1 MKSLPIFPKPDGPS
15 DASPGDGA
23 TTGRVY
29 LVGAGPGDPELL
41 TLRAMRLLREA
52 DVVIYDKLVGPD
64 ILEYA
69 RPDADRFYVGKSKGN
84 HSRSQAEINA
94 LMAHH
99 AAQGRMVVR
108 LKGGDPFVFGRGGE
122 EMDSLSKLGIAV
134 DVVPG
139 ITAATGCAAA
149 AGIPLTHRDHTGAVT
164 FVSGHAKD
172 GEPDLDW
179 PGLAQAKQTLV
190 IYMGVSTAGRI
201 ADRLIAHGM
210 DPGISVA
217 VIENGTLPTQ
227 RLVFGTLGALDAL
240 IAGHAIGGP
249 ALLIVGSVAGLA
261 AGAAVE
267 TLRRAG

>member
-1 MKSLPIFPKPDGPS
+1 M
-15 DASPGDGA
+15 
-23 TTGRVY
+23 GRVH

-41 TLRAMRLLREA
+41 TLRAARRLQEA
-52 DVVIYDKLVGPD
+52 DVVVYDKLVGPE

-69 RPDADRFYVGKSKGN
+69 RPEADRIYVGKSKGN
-84 HSRSQAEINA
+84 HSRSQTEINA

-99 AAQGRMVVR
+99 AAQGKIVVR

-122 EMDSLSKLGIAV
+122 EMESLLALGIPV

-149 AGIPLTHRDHTGAVT
+149 AGIPLTHRDHAGAVT

-172 GEPDLDW
+172 GEPALDW
-179 PGLAQAKQTLV
+179 AGLARAKQTLV

-210 DPGISVA
+210 DPHIPVA
-217 VIENGTLPTQ
+217 VIENGTLPSQ
-227 RLVFGTLGALDAL
+227 KLASGSLGEIETL
-240 IAGHAIGGP
+240 IAEHRITGP
-249 ALLIVGSVAGLA
+249 ALLVIGSVVGLA
-261 AGAAVE
+261 TAATQDTRLAAAV
-267 TLRRAG
+267 

>member
-1 MKSLPIFPKPDGPS
+1 M
-15 DASPGDGA
+15 
-23 TTGRVY
+23 GRVY

-41 TLRAMRLLREA
+41 TLRALRRLQEA
-52 DVVIYDKLVGPD
+52 DVVIYDKLVGPE

-69 RPDADRFYVGKSKGN
+69 DPDADRVYVGKSKGR

-99 AAQGRMVVR
+99 AAQGKIVVR

-122 EMDSLSKLGIAV
+122 EMESLMALGIPV

-149 AGIPLTHRDHTGAVT
+149 AGIPLTHRDHTGTVT

-172 GEPDLDW
+172 GDPALDW
-179 PGLAQAKQTLV
+179 AGLAQAKQTLV

-201 ADRLIAHGM
+201 ADQLIAHGM
-210 DPGISVA
+210 DPHIPVA

-227 RLVFGTLGALDAL
+227 KLASGSLGEIEQL
-240 IAGHAIGGP
+240 IADHRITGP
-249 ALLIVGSVAGLA
+249 ALLVIGSVAGLA
-261 AGAAVE
+261 AGAGAQSVR
-267 TLRRAG
+267 LAAAG

>member
-1 MKSLPIFPKPDGPS
+1 MGQ
-15 DASPGDGA
+15 
-23 TTGRVY
+23 VH
-29 LVGAGPGDPELL
+29 LVGAGPGDSELL
-41 TLRAMRLLREA
+41 TLRAVRRLQEA
-52 DVVIYDKLVGPD
+52 DVIIYDKLVGPG
-64 ILEYA
+64 ILEFA
-69 RPDADRFYVGKSKGN
+69 RPDADRLYVGKSKGQ

-99 AAQGRMVVR
+99 ATQGKIVVR

-122 EMDSLSKLGIAV
+122 EMESLLALGIPV

-172 GEPDLDW
+172 GEPALDW
-179 PGLAQAKQTLV
+179 AGLAQAKQTLV

-201 ADRLIAHGM
+201 ADRLIDHGM
-210 DPGISVA
+210 DPHIPVA

-227 RLVFGTLGALDAL
+227 KLASGILSGLEML
-240 IAGHAIGGP
+240 IAEHGVSGP
-249 ALLIVGSVAGLA
+249 ALLVIGSVAGLA
-261 AGAAVE
+261 AKTTDYTCLAA
-267 TLRRAG
+267 AG